1 MGKERLPH
9 EIDAQV
15 DAQFDEE
22 LVHLAEIGGVAVGV
36 EQRGGGHG
44 VADVDGHDLRAP
56 PRRQPQNVDVLAVRE
71 RLQQHQPRGIIRNY
85 LVRRGVRWEERELR
99 RHG

>member
-56 PRRQPQNVDVLAVRE
+56 PRRELQDLHVLAVGE
-71 RLQQHQPRGIIRNY
+71 RAQQQQPGPLVGHQ
-85 LVRRGVRWEERELR
+85 LVRRRARREERELR
-99 RHG
+99 RH